1 MAMTGRADEQGY
13 FDTWDAYNLR
23 LTWERDIENGGDRR
37 VAQRALDRLP
47 AVSPLDALAANRRLV
62 DLLTLRRW
70 YVMQAARE
78 AGATWEQIGSALG
91 MSKQGAY
98 EWYKKA
104 IAAEKQLV
112 KDLDAAPRAQAALNA

>member
-23 LTWERDIENGGDRR
+23 LTWERDIENGGDRT
-37 VAQRALDRLP
+37 VDRLP

-98 EWYKKA
+98 DWYKKA

-112 KDLDAAPRAQAALNA
+112 KDLYDAPRAQAALND